1 MTAFLQ
7 RVYEDKRTWIVPLA
21 IALAANVAIY
31 VLAVFPLGR
40 KAQNAEDRVQ
50 LAETA
55 VRDAETT
62 YASAQALAMGKTQ
75 AGEELRTFYEDVLPM
90 GLAGARRMTYVRVAQ
105 LASDSGLRYDRRT
118 VRTEVEPDAALAKLE
133 MTMVLAG
140 AYDDVRDFLYQLET
154 APEFIVIEDVALAQ
168 GEDDDAPL
176 VLTVDVSTYY
186 RPDENGS

>member
-133 MTMVLAG
+133 MTMELAG